1 MTTNLLQVFNGISVS
16 SILLLAALGLAITF
30 GLMKIINMAH
40 GELIM
45 IGAYVTY
52 MVQNFFVSFAGQG
65 LFDLYFVLAI
75 PISFLIT
82 AFMGYL
88 LEITIIKRLY
98 GRPLDS
104 MLATWGVSLVLQQLA
119 RSIFG
124 APNVDVKSPG
134 WLNGGMVVLNDLQL
148 PYKRLFIILLVAL
161 CIAGVYFFLYKT
173 DGGRRI
179 RAVMQNRDMAQ
190 SLGINTRRVDAMTFA
205 LGSGLAGIAG
215 CALTLLGSIGPT
227 LGTNY
232 IVDTFMVVVLGGVGK
247 IMGTAAGAGA
257 IGVGNTTFEFFTNA
271 SLGKVLVF
279 LTVILFLQW
288 KPQGFFTI
296 NSRALD
302 E

>member
-1 MTTNLLQVFNGISVS
+1 MNTYILQIFNGISVS
-16 SILLLAALGLAITF
+16 SILMLAALGLAVTF

-45 IGAYVTY
+45 TGAYVTY
-52 MVQNFFVSFAGQG
+52 MIQNMFVSFVDKS
-65 LFDLYFVLAI
+65 LFDSYFIIAI
-75 PISFLIT
+75 PAAFLIT
-82 AFMGYL
+82 AFVGYL

-124 APNVDVKSPG
+124 APNVDVRSPR
-134 WLNGGMVVLNDLQL
+134 WLDGGILLVKDLQL
-148 PYKRLFIILLVAL
+148 PYKRLFIILLVIL
-161 CIAGVYFFLYKT
+161 CISGVYYFLYRT
-173 DGGRRI
+173 GSGRKI
-179 RAVMQNRDMAQ
+179 RAVMQNRGMAE

-205 LGSGLAGIAG
+205 IGSGLAGVAG
-215 CALTLLGSIGPT
+215 CALTLLGSVGPT
-227 LGTNY
+227 LGSNY
-232 IVDTFMVVVLGGVGK
+232 IVDTFMVVVLGGVGR
-247 IMGTAAGAGA
+247 IIGTVAGAGT
-257 IGVGNTTFEFFTNA
+257 IGIGNTAFEFFTNA

-279 LTVILFLQW
+279 LVVIIFLQW

-296 NSRALD
+296 SSRTLD